1 MLKNMIEYRTI
12 LYNNVRF
19 NINKST
25 GTIMQYKNKIYK
37 KNTILNNTLNV
48 IMIFGIVN
56 LN

>member
-1 MLKNMIEYRTI
+1 MIEYRTI